1 MKEKWQP
8 TAAAISLSS
17 SGTRRHLSA
26 LFARRQQSRKLA
38 RNKRGLF
45 K

>member
-26 LFARRQQSRKLA
+26 LFARRQHYGA
-38 RNKRGLF
+38 RHLQPAGN
-45 K
+45 

>member
-26 LFARRQQSRKLA
+26 LFARRQHSLLPVR
-38 RNKRGLF
+38 
-45 K
+45 